1 MEWNQFSQRRGK
13 GFGQILFIEEKKHWI
28 FVYRKG
34 GSNLNICYSLRNNGK
49 QDYPENTVR
58 VICRIACC
66 IDSALKVN
74 CLQVQQQSNS
84 IDCGVFAVAFAVDV
98 CFGLPLN
105 ESCYEVIEMRSHLST
120 CLIIQE
126 LSPRV
131 PRCRL
136 FQRYIDIFCVC
147 RQNFFMSDT
156 KDSVHNFMA
165 KCSICY
171 EWFNK
176 KCMSISKKVFSSED
190 EHKKWK
196 CINLLIV
203 KFITKH
209 FIFEI
214 YLYFF
219 RHT

>member
-120 CLIIQE
+120 CLLIQE

-136 FQRYIDIFCVC
+136 FQRVFP
-147 RQNFFMSDT
+147 
-156 KDSVHNFMA
+156 
-165 KCSICY
+165 
-171 EWFNK
+171 
-176 KCMSISKKVFSSED
+176 KV
-190 EHKKWK
+190 
-196 CINLLIV
+196 I
-203 KFITKH
+203 ITKIVIKNSYVLETFQNDNQDKVKPFENLFLFFGKLADSRDNVSEGSFSKNSLGAC
-209 FIFEI
+209 FIK
-214 YLYFF
+214 
-219 RHT
+219 